1 MACRIRIAARVDRAD
16 KSMTWFAVAATV
28 IWAVL
33 LCLIT
38 VVQTLYMES
47 VRLRSRDL
55 PALQFFKEALEDR
68 IGVKGDNGV
77 LAFSLIKHTL
87 VVLLGV
93 CFLATRTGN
102 PAQAWENL
110 FQAALFAWLTMLITT
125 YVLAQVLYR
134 KTSGRWLLPLAPI
147 LRLSALLVRPLTAIL
162 GFFQSLV
169 DLSEPAKTNEEG
181 PGPSGDIEALI
192 SAGEEEGIIEK
203 DDRRLIESV
212 VAFGDKTVREVM
224 TPRPKMVAIEAH
236 RSLEDLRELVIH
248 EQYSR
253 IPMYERTIDNIIGFV
268 HVRDMFEMDEAA
280 REGRRVKEL
289 TRPIRFVPETKP
301 VNDLLREMQHDG
313 AHMAIV
319 IDEYGNTAG
328 LATMEDMVEEILGEI
343 HDEHE
348 PERDVLKEPDG
359 SFVVAGSVDLDRLH
373 ELLEFR
379 PPEETESTTIGGLI
393 TEWLGHVPHI
403 GEVVER
409 DGIRLEVLAGD
420 ELKVEQVRVSK
431 VAHETV
437 PESHL

>member
-1 MACRIRIAARVDRAD
+1 
-16 KSMTWFAVAATV
+16 MTWFAIGATV
-28 IWAVL
+28 LWAVL

-38 VVQTLYMES
+38 VVQILYMES
-47 VRLRSRDL
+47 LRLRSRDL
-55 PALQFFKEALEDR
+55 PALQFFKESLEDR
-68 IGVKGDNGV
+68 IRVKGDDGV

-93 CFLATRTGN
+93 CFLATRTGDG
-102 PAQAWENL
+102 AQAWQNL
-110 FQAALFAWLTMLITT
+110 FEAALFAWLTMLIST
-125 YVLAQVLYR
+125 YVLAQLLYR

-147 LRLSALLVRPLTAIL
+147 FRLCALLVLPLTAIL
-162 GFFQSLV
+162 SFFQSLV
-169 DLSEPAKTNEEG
+169 ELSEPANGNEEG

-203 DDRRLIESV
+203 DDRKLIESV

-224 TPRPKMVAIEAH
+224 TPRPKMVAIEAP

-253 IPMYERTIDNIIGFV
+253 IPVYERTIDNIIGFV
-268 HVRDMFEMDEAA
+268 HVRDMFELDEAD
-280 REGRRVKEL
+280 RKGRRVKEL
-289 TRPIRFVPETKP
+289 TRPIRFIPETKP

-359 SFVVAGSVDLDRLH
+359 SFVVSGSVDLDRLH
-373 ELLEFR
+373 DLLEFR
-379 PPEETESTTIGGLI
+379 PPEETESTTIGGLM
-393 TEWLGHVPHI
+393 TEWMGHVPHI

-437 PESHL
+437 SETQA

>member
-1 MACRIRIAARVDRAD
+1 
-16 KSMTWFAVAATV
+16 MTWFAIGATV

-55 PALQFFKEALEDR
+55 PALQFFKDTLEDR
-68 IGVKGDNGV
+68 IGVKGDDGV

-93 CFLATRTGN
+93 CFLATRTGDGGE
-102 PAQAWENL
+102 AWQNL
-110 FQAALFAWLTMLITT
+110 FEAALFAWLTMLIST

-147 LRLSALLVRPLTAIL
+147 LRLCALLVRPLTAIL

-169 DLSEPAKTNEEG
+169 ELSEPASANEEG

-203 DDRRLIESV
+203 DDRKLIESV

-224 TPRPKMVAIEAH
+224 TPRPKIVAIEAA

-248 EQYSR
+248 EQFSR
-253 IPMYERTIDNIIGFV
+253 IPVYERGIDNIIGFV
-268 HVRDMFEMDEAA
+268 HVRDMFELDEAD
-280 REGRRVKEL
+280 RKGRRVKEL

-301 VNDLLREMQHDG
+301 VNDLLREMQQDG

-348 PERDVLKEPDG
+348 PERDVLKQPDG
-359 SFVVAGSVDLDRLH
+359 SFVVAGSLDLDRLH
-373 ELLEFR
+373 DLLEFR
-379 PPEETESTTIGGLI
+379 PPEETESTTIGGLV

-403 GEVVER
+403 GEVIER
-409 DGIRLEVLAGD
+409 DGIRLEALAGD

-431 VAHETV
+431 VAQETV
-437 PESHL
+437 PETHP

>member
-1 MACRIRIAARVDRAD
+1 MAHRFGVAARSNWTGFV
-16 KSMTWFAVAATV
+16 MTWFAVGATV
-28 IWAVL
+28 IWSVL

-38 VVQTLYMES
+38 VVQILYMES
-47 VRLRSRDL
+47 LRLRSRDL
-55 PALQFFKEALEDR
+55 PALQFFKESLEHR
-68 IGVKGDNGV
+68 IGVKGDDGV

-93 CFLATRTGN
+93 CFLATRSGDG
-102 PAQAWENL
+102 AEAWQNL
-110 FQAALFAWLTMLITT
+110 FEAALFAWLTMLIST

-147 LRLSALLVRPLTAIL
+147 FRLCALLVLPLTAIL

-169 DLSEPAKTNEEG
+169 ELSEPANANEEG

-203 DDRRLIESV
+203 DDRKLIESV

-224 TPRPKMVAIEAH
+224 TPRPKMVAIEAY

-253 IPMYERTIDNIIGFV
+253 IPVYERTIDNIIGFV
-268 HVRDMFEMDEAA
+268 HVRDMFELDEAD
-280 REGRRVKEL
+280 RKGRRVKEL

-348 PERDVLKEPDG
+348 PERDVLKQPDG

-379 PPEETESTTIGGLI
+379 PPEETESTTIGGLV

-403 GEVVER
+403 GEVIER
-409 DGIRLEVLAGD
+409 EGIRLEVLAGD

-431 VAHETV
+431 VAHETMS
-437 PESHL
+437 ETQA

>member
-1 MACRIRIAARVDRAD
+1 
-16 KSMTWFAVAATV
+16 MTWFAVGATA

-47 VRLRSRDL
+47 LRLRSRDL
-55 PALQFFKEALEDR
+55 PALQFFKDVLEDR
-68 IGVKGDNGV
+68 IGVKGDEGV

-93 CFLATRTGN
+93 CFLATSTDN
-102 PAQAWENL
+102 PTHPWQNL
-110 FQAALFAWLTMLITT
+110 FEAALFAWLTMLVST

-134 KTSGRWLLPLAPI
+134 KTGGRWLVPFAPI
-147 LRLSALLVRPLTAIL
+147 LRVCALLVRPLTAIL

-169 DLSEPAKTNEEG
+169 ELSEPAKTNEEG
-181 PGPSGDIEALI
+181 PGPAGDIEALI

-224 TPRPKMVAIEAH
+224 TPRPKMVAIEAN

-253 IPMYERTIDNIIGFV
+253 VPVYERTIDNIIGFV
-268 HVRDMFEMDEAA
+268 HVRDMFELDEAD
-280 REGRRVKEL
+280 RQGRRVKEL

-301 VNDLLREMQHDG
+301 VNDLLREMQQDG

-328 LATMEDMVEEILGEI
+328 LATMEDLVEEILGEI

-348 PERDVLKEPDG
+348 PERDVLKQPDG
-359 SFVVAGSVDLDRLH
+359 SFVVAGSLDLDRLH
-373 ELLEFR
+373 DLLEFR
-379 PPEETESTTIGGLI
+379 PPEETESTTIGGLV

-403 GEVVER
+403 GEVIER

-437 PESHL
+437 PETNS

>member
-1 MACRIRIAARVDRAD
+1 MIWLAV
-16 KSMTWFAVAATV
+16 VAAIV
-28 IWAVL
+28 CAVV

-38 VVQTLYMES
+38 VVQILYMES
-47 VRLRSRDL
+47 VRLRSREL
-55 PALQFFKEALEDR
+55 PSLEFFKEQIEHRL
-68 IGVKGDNGV
+68 GVRGDAGV
-77 LAFSLIKHTL
+77 LAFSIIKHTL
-87 VVLLGV
+87 VLLLGI
-93 CFLATRTGN
+93 CFLETGVGE
-102 PAQAWENL
+102 PAGYWQYLLEAG
-110 FQAALFAWLTMLITT
+110 LFAWLTMLVST
-125 YVLAQVLYR
+125 YVLAQLLYR
-134 KTSGRWLLPLAPI
+134 KTSGRWLLPLAPA
-147 LRLSALLVRPLTAIL
+147 LRFSALLVRPLTAIL

-169 DLSEPAKTNEEG
+169 EMSEPAGAGEEG

-203 DDRRLIESV
+203 DDRKLIESV

-253 IPMYERTIDNIIGFV
+253 IPVYEGTIDNIVGFV
-268 HVRDMFEMDEAA
+268 HVRDMFELDEAA
-280 REGRRVKEL
+280 RQGRRVKEL
-289 TRPIRFVPETKP
+289 ARAIRLVPETKP
-301 VNDLLREMQHDG
+301 VNDLLREMQADG

-328 LATMEDMVEEILGEI
+328 LATMEDLVEEILGEI

-348 PERDVLKEPDG
+348 PERDVLKQPDG
-359 SFVVAGSVDLDRLH
+359 SFVVTGSLDLDRLQD
-373 ELLEFR
+373 LLEFR

-403 GEVVER
+403 GEVIER

-431 VAHETV
+431 VV
-437 PESHL
+437 PAPVPDVSL